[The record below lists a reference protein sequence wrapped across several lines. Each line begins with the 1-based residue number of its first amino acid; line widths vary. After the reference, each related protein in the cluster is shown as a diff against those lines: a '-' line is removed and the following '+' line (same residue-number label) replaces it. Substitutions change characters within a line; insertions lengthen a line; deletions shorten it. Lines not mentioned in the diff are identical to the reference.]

1 MHERYIFGHERV
13 FAKFL
18 IRFYKCHCMSQS
30 RCDIIRLKEFRVRP
44 PNNCKGEKI
53 MSQKKNSFILY
64 NDYAAF
70 INMLD
75 LEERGAL
82 FTVIL
87 DYVNGGKPDTD
98 ELSAGVRIAFTMI
111 RQNLDR
117 DTEKYQSICTKRSN
131 AAKSAK
137 ASNCI
142 QMHANATDNDNES
155 ESEND
160 IEIEN
165 ENENDFEN
173 ESDNVTSTPLTLSEN
188 PDSSVMQAPPTVE
201 QIKEYCKS
209 RSSNIDPERFYDYY
223 SANNWIFGR
232 TKMYDWKAAVRA
244 WEKLEHEKPAPP
256 ASKPSYNLSEM
267 EELSNS
273 IYRDIISPSSL

>member
-1 MHERYIFGHERV
+1 
-13 FAKFL
+13 
-18 IRFYKCHCMSQS
+18 
-30 RCDIIRLKEFRVRP
+30 
-44 PNNCKGEKI
+44 
-53 MSQKKNSFILY
+53 
-64 NDYAAF
+64 
-70 INMLD
+70 
-75 LEERGAL
+75 
-82 FTVIL
+82 
-87 DYVNGGKPDTD
+87 
-98 ELSAGVRIAFTMI
+98 
-111 RQNLDR
+111 
-117 DTEKYQSICTKRSN
+117 
-131 AAKSAK
+131 
-137 ASNCI
+137 
-142 QMHANATDNDNES
+142 
-155 ESEND
+155 